1 MWRDT
6 FHDRTLTRSYWGN
19 RRNDTSNSV
28 DVSQVIPIFNVAQ
41 CFNSEFESTM
51 KQMPAL
57 FCNYKEVR
65 QSHNL
70 DFVLSPLKESFKS
83 YVDDQLALVSVCIER
98 FAAARK
104 RELKR
109 TNPGEPK
116 LRLLETKKNE
126 KEFRRRLLGSANE
139 LINEFTDLAP
149 ELRDTALSVVENRI
163 GDMLKPPNSM
173 VLEKAFESVG
183 LELSELEKQYLKLRN
198 RALHGESVLENLKL
212 ESIELEQ
219 NRVDTLRTLI
229 NKAILKLIAYE
240 GTYCDFGV
248 EPLQCTIRNLDPS

>member
-1 MWRDT
+1 M
-6 FHDRTLTRSYWGN
+6 
-19 RRNDTSNSV
+19 
-28 DVSQVIPIFNVAQ
+28 
-41 CFNSEFESTM
+41 
-51 KQMPAL
+51 
-57 FCNYKEVR
+57 
-65 QSHNL
+65 
-70 DFVLSPLKESFKS
+70 
-83 YVDDQLALVSVCIER
+83 
-98 FAAARK
+98 
-104 RELKR
+104 
-109 TNPGEPK
+109 
-116 LRLLETKKNE
+116 ETKKNE